1 MSTISKVAEKY
12 KQLYNSEPLIIQSP
26 GRINLI
32 GEHTD
37 YNAGLVLPAAIEKY
51 IYMAIGERQDTTVNI
66 YSDDFLDNFTGT
78 IDDLKGATKL
88 WPNYLLGVIKEIQ
101 KTHKLSGFNIV
112 FGGDIPISVGLSSSA
127 ALTVGTA
134 FALNEVFNLGYS
146 KLEIAKIAQI
156 SEQAYVQC
164 GLMDQFVCV
173 NGKKDHLVKLD
184 CSTNEFEHIPFL
196 TSDVKIVLLDSTIRS
211 PLFLSDYNNRRL
223 ECQRGIEMV
232 KKHVPEV
239 TGLPDITEAMLNEF
253 IKPYD
258 EVVYKRCLYVVQEI
272 DRVKKGSVDLKGN
285 DFAAFGAK
293 MFETHDG
300 LQNMYEVSCPE
311 CDFLIDLV
319 KPEKDVL
326 GARIMGGGFGGCTI
340 NLINSASVESVID
353 KAKSAYE
360 SKFKKVLKAYV
371 VSIGNGVEVVKSVEL
386 A

>member
-12 KQLYNSEPLIIQSP
+12 RQLYNSEPLIIQSP

-66 YSDDFLDNFTGT
+66 YSDDFLDNYSGT
-78 IDDLKGATKL
+78 TDDLKGATKL

-196 TSDVKIVLLDSTIRS
+196 TSDVKIV
-211 PLFLSDYNNRRL
+211 PF
-223 ECQRGIEMV
+223 
-232 KKHVPEV
+232 
-239 TGLPDITEAMLNEF
+239 
-253 IKPYD
+253 
-258 EVVYKRCLYVVQEI
+258 
-272 DRVKKGSVDLKGN
+272 
-285 DFAAFGAK
+285 
-293 MFETHDG
+293 
-300 LQNMYEVSCPE
+300 
-311 CDFLIDLV
+311 
-319 KPEKDVL
+319 
-326 GARIMGGGFGGCTI
+326 
-340 NLINSASVESVID
+340 
-353 KAKSAYE
+353 
-360 SKFKKVLKAYV
+360 
-371 VSIGNGVEVVKSVEL
+371 
-386 A
+386 